1 MARRNRNKILVPEA
15 REGLDQL
22 KAKVIRAGN
31 ANDVKFEVAK
41 EQGIPLQNG
50 DNGNLTSK
58 NAGKIGGSL
67 GGNMVKELVKMG
79 EEQLLNKN
87 KK

>member
-22 KAKVIRAGN
+22 KTKVIQS
-31 ANDVKFEVAK
+31 ANPGYVKYEIAR
-41 EQGIPLQNG
+41 EQGIPLQEG
-50 DNGNLTSK
+50 YNGNLTSK
-58 NAGKIGGSL
+58 DAGTIGGSV

-79 EEQLLNKN
+79 EQQLLNKN
-87 KK
+87 K